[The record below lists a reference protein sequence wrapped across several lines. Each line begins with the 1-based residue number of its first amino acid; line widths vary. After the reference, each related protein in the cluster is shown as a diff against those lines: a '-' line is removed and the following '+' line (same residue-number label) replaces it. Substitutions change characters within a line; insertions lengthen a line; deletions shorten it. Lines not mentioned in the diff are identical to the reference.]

1 LPAFIHLGLKD
12 VAHNIP
18 SKAIATFVS
27 CRGRCRM
34 YGEVMC
40 ISLYNIPRFLF
51 SVYDWLTP

>member
-1 LPAFIHLGLKD
+1 MGSKLGEW
-12 VAHNIP
+12 VGCWVGV
-18 SKAIATFVS
+18 AIATFVS